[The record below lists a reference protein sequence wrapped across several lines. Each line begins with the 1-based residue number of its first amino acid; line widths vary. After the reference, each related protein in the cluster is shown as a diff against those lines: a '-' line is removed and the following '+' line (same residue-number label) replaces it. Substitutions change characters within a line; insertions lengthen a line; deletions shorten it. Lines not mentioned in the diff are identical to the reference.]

1 MEDLESITT
10 VRQLEWLAIQL
21 RTPVLGPQSAV
32 LFVLALA
39 TLLRFLLRPQD
50 AGNRMRGTQST
61 CKLARSGTRRL
72 QGQVH
77 DEPSGKRTCR
87 AQHRQNFF
95 LYPTELSLYVSGL
108 VLHLHERQT
117 QQRICR
123 SSYKNS
129 PCYELAAVTAQ
140 TILVKSCFWVATA
153 KLSSTLTVTVTVTTG
168 SYCNIYSRHEFLQ
181 LPHTLS

>member
-32 LFVLALA
+32 VSIAALA
-39 TLLRFLLRPQD
+39 TLLRFLLRSND

-72 QGQVH
+72 QGKIH
-77 DEPSGKRTCR
+77 AESSR
-87 AQHRQNFF
+87 AQHRQSFF
-95 LYPTELSLYVSGL
+95 STALSLYVSGL

-117 QQRICR
+117 QQRIF
-123 SSYKNS
+123 
-129 PCYELAAVTAQ
+129 AVPTK
-140 TILVKSCFWVATA
+140 TILAMNLLQLLHRLSSPRVFLVATA
-153 KLSSTLTVTVTVTTG
+153 KLSSTLTFTVAVIT
-168 SYCNIYSRHEFLQ
+168 SSFCNIYPRHEFLH

>member
-77 DEPSGKRTCR
+77 DDPSGTRTCR

-117 QQRICR
+117 QQRIF
-123 SSYKNS
+123 
-129 PCYELAAVTAQ
+129 AVPTK
-140 TILVKSCFWVATA
+140 TILAMN
-153 KLSSTLTVTVTVTTG
+153 L
-168 SYCNIYSRHEFLQ
+168 LQ
-181 LPHTLS
+181 LLHRLFSSRVVFG